1 MKKEIIGMGNYL
13 VNMLNGGK
21 KLKRLVLIG
30 LAALIS
36 VNMVGCGNDTIAK
49 INDVKISKD
58 EYNKIASFLY
68 ATGYVQEDKNKG
80 INNNILSFIID
91 NEVAYQDA
99 QRENIKVEDKD
110 VNEKYED
117 LKETL
122 KSNSA
127 YKAKLD
133 EVGVND
139 DFLKSQVKK
148 DLIVSKYK
156 ENFMKNIKINDNEIK
171 TYYDNH
177 KDEFTKEE
185 VRASQILISTLDD
198 NNNVVN
204 QEQKEKLK
212 DKAEDI
218 LEKLKNNEDFAIL
231 AKEYSDDK
239 NSGKDGG
246 DLGYF
251 SKEDKN
257 IDFTNP
263 VFKLEKD
270 QLSDIIETEYGYHIV
285 KVTDNKSV
293 TKTLEESKEDIKN
306 KILNQK
312 YTQHIDS
319 LYKNGKITITSL

>member
-68 ATGYVQEDKNKG
+68 ATGYIQEDKNKG

-319 LYKNGKITITSL
+319 LYKNGKITIT

>member
-171 TYYDNH
+171 TYYDNR

-285 KVTDNKSV
+285 KLTDNKSV

-319 LYKNGKITITSL
+319 LYKNGKITIT

>member
-21 KLKRLVLIG
+21 KLKRLILIG

-99 QRENIKVEDKD
+99 QRENITVEDKD
-110 VNEKYED
+110 LNEKYED

-263 VFKLEKD
+263 VFI
-270 QLSDIIETEYGYHIV
+270 SDIIETEYGYHIV

-319 LYKNGKITITSL
+319 LYKNGKITIT

>member
-285 KVTDNKSV
+285 KLTDNKSV

-319 LYKNGKITITSL
+319 LYKNGKITIT

>member
-13 VNMLNGGK
+13 VNKLNGGK
-21 KLKRLVLIG
+21 KLKRLKLIG

-49 INDVKISKD
+49 INDVKISRD
-58 EYNKIASFLY
+58 EYNKIANFLY

-80 INNNILSFIID
+80 INNDILSFIID

-99 QRENIKVEDKD
+99 QRENITVEDKD

-117 LKETL
+117 LKEIL

-127 YKAKLD
+127 YKTKLD

-198 NNNVVN
+198 NNNEVN

-285 KVTDNKSV
+285 KVTDKKSV

-312 YTQHIDS
+312 YTKHIDS
-319 LYKNGKITITSL
+319 LYKNGKITIT

>member
-21 KLKRLVLIG
+21 KLKRLILIG

-110 VNEKYED
+110 INEKYED

-319 LYKNGKITITSL
+319 LYKNGKITIT

>member
-1 MKKEIIGMGNYL
+1 MKIWR
-13 VNMLNGGK
+13 
-21 KLKRLVLIG
+21 LKR
-30 LAALIS
+30 
-36 VNMVGCGNDTIAK
+36 NFKT
-49 INDVKISKD
+49 
-58 EYNKIASFLY
+58 
-68 ATGYVQEDKNKG
+68 
-80 INNNILSFIID
+80 
-91 NEVAYQDA
+91 
-99 QRENIKVEDKD
+99 
-110 VNEKYED
+110 
-117 LKETL
+117 
-122 KSNSA
+122 NSA

-231 AKEYSDDK
+231 AKSILMIK
-239 NSGKDGG
+239 IQVKMVG
-246 DLGYF
+246 
-251 SKEDKN
+251 
-257 IDFTNP
+257 IW
-263 VFKLEKD
+263 
-270 QLSDIIETEYGYHIV
+270 DIFQ
-285 KVTDNKSV
+285 KK
-293 TKTLEESKEDIKN
+293 TKI
-306 KILNQK
+306 
-312 YTQHIDS
+312 
-319 LYKNGKITITSL
+319 

>member
-58 EYNKIASFLY
+58 EYSKIASFLY

-110 VNEKYED
+110 LNEKYED

-319 LYKNGKITITSL
+319 LYKNGKITIT

>member
-21 KLKRLVLIG
+21 KLKRLILIG

-99 QRENIKVEDKD
+99 QRENITVKDKD
-110 VNEKYED
+110 LNEKYED

-319 LYKNGKITITSL
+319 LYKNGKITIT

>member
-21 KLKRLVLIG
+21 KLKRLILIG

-212 DKAEDI
+212 DKAENI

-285 KVTDNKSV
+285 KLTDNKSV

-319 LYKNGKITITSL
+319 LYKNGKITIT

>member
-21 KLKRLVLIG
+21 KLKRLILIG

-99 QRENIKVEDKD
+99 QRENITVEDKD
-110 VNEKYED
+110 LNEKYED

-246 DLGYF
+246 VLGYF

-319 LYKNGKITITSL
+319 LYKNGKITIT

>member
-212 DKAEDI
+212 DKAEYI

-319 LYKNGKITITSL
+319 LYKNGKITIT

>member
-1 MKKEIIGMGNYL
+1 M
-13 VNMLNGGK
+13 
-21 KLKRLVLIG
+21 KRLVLIG

-285 KVTDNKSV
+285 KLTDNKSV

-319 LYKNGKITITSL
+319 LYKNGKITIT

>member
-21 KLKRLVLIG
+21 KLKRLILIG

-99 QRENIKVEDKD
+99 QRENITVEDKD
-110 VNEKYED
+110 LNEKYED

-204 QEQKEKLK
+204 QEHKEKLK

-319 LYKNGKITITSL
+319 LYKNGKITIT

>member
-21 KLKRLVLIG
+21 KLKRLILIG

-148 DLIVSKYK
+148 DLIVSKYE

-185 VRASQILISTLDD
+185 IRASQILISTLDD

-319 LYKNGKITITSL
+319 LYKNGKITIT

>member
-110 VNEKYED
+110 INEKYED

-133 EVGVND
+133 EFGVND

-285 KVTDNKSV
+285 KLTDNKSV

-319 LYKNGKITITSL
+319 LYKNGKITIT

>member
-270 QLSDIIETEYGYHIV
+270 QLSYIIETEYGYHIV
-285 KVTDNKSV
+285 KLTDNKSV
-293 TKTLEESKEDIKN
+293 TKTLDESKEDIKN

-319 LYKNGKITITSL
+319 LYKNGKITIT

>member
-127 YKAKLD
+127 YKAK
-133 EVGVND
+133 
-139 DFLKSQVKK
+139 
-148 DLIVSKYK
+148 
-156 ENFMKNIKINDNEIK
+156 
-171 TYYDNH
+171 
-177 KDEFTKEE
+177 
-185 VRASQILISTLDD
+185 
-198 NNNVVN
+198 
-204 QEQKEKLK
+204 
-212 DKAEDI
+212 
-218 LEKLKNNEDFAIL
+218 
-231 AKEYSDDK
+231 
-239 NSGKDGG
+239 
-246 DLGYF
+246 
-251 SKEDKN
+251 
-257 IDFTNP
+257 
-263 VFKLEKD
+263 
-270 QLSDIIETEYGYHIV
+270 
-285 KVTDNKSV
+285 
-293 TKTLEESKEDIKN
+293 
-306 KILNQK
+306 
-312 YTQHIDS
+312 
-319 LYKNGKITITSL
+319 

>member
-1 MKKEIIGMGNYL
+1 M
-13 VNMLNGGK
+13 
-21 KLKRLVLIG
+21 KRLVLIG

-319 LYKNGKITITSL
+319 LYKNGKITIT

>member
-13 VNMLNGGK
+13 FNMLNGGK
-21 KLKRLVLIG
+21 KLKRLILIG
-30 LAALIS
+30 LVALIS

-58 EYNKIASFLY
+58 EYNKIANFLY

-80 INNNILSFIID
+80 INNDILSFIID

-99 QRENIKVEDKD
+99 QRENITVEDKD

-122 KSNSA
+122 KSNSV
-127 YKAKLD
+127 YKTKLD
-133 EVGVND
+133 EVGIND

-198 NNNVVN
+198 NNNEVN

-212 DKAEDI
+212 EKAEDI

-285 KVTDNKSV
+285 KVTDKKSV

-312 YTQHIDS
+312 YTKHIDS
-319 LYKNGKITITSL
+319 LYKNGKITIT

>member
-177 KDEFTKEE
+177 KGEFTKEE

-285 KVTDNKSV
+285 KLTDNKSV

-319 LYKNGKITITSL
+319 LYKNGKITIT

>member
-21 KLKRLVLIG
+21 KLKRLILIG

-80 INNNILSFIID
+80 INNDILSFIID

-99 QRENIKVEDKD
+99 QRENITVEDKD

-122 KSNSA
+122 KSNSD
-127 YKAKLD
+127 YKTKLD
-133 EVGVND
+133 EVGIND

-198 NNNVVN
+198 NNNEVN

-212 DKAEDI
+212 EKAEDI

-285 KVTDNKSV
+285 KVTDKKSV

-312 YTQHIDS
+312 YTKHIDS
-319 LYKNGKITITSL
+319 LYKNGKITIT

>member
-139 DFLKSQVKK
+139 DFLKSQFKK

-212 DKAEDI
+212 DKAENI

-285 KVTDNKSV
+285 KLTDNKSV

-319 LYKNGKITITSL
+319 LYKNGKITIT

>member
-58 EYNKIASFLY
+58 EYSKIASFLY

-319 LYKNGKITITSL
+319 LYKNGKITIT

>member
-21 KLKRLVLIG
+21 KLKRLILIG

-99 QRENIKVEDKD
+99 QRENITVEDKD
-110 VNEKYED
+110 LNEKYED

-319 LYKNGKITITSL
+319 LYKLSLIHI

>member
-1 MKKEIIGMGNYL
+1 
-13 VNMLNGGK
+13 
-21 KLKRLVLIG
+21 
-30 LAALIS
+30 
-36 VNMVGCGNDTIAK
+36 MVGCGNDTIAK

-285 KVTDNKSV
+285 KLTDNKSV

-319 LYKNGKITITSL
+319 LYKNGKITIT

>member
-21 KLKRLVLIG
+21 KLKRLILIG

-212 DKAEDI
+212 DKAENI

-319 LYKNGKITITSL
+319 LYKNGKITIT

>member
-99 QRENIKVEDKD
+99 QRENIIVEDKD

-285 KVTDNKSV
+285 KLTDNKSV

-319 LYKNGKITITSL
+319 LYKNGKITIT

>member
-1 MKKEIIGMGNYL
+1 
-13 VNMLNGGK
+13 
-21 KLKRLVLIG
+21 
-30 LAALIS
+30 
-36 VNMVGCGNDTIAK
+36 MVGCGNDTIAK

-319 LYKNGKITITSL
+319 LYKNGKITIT

>member
-21 KLKRLVLIG
+21 KLKRLILIG

-312 YTQHIDS
+312 YTQHIDY
-319 LYKNGKITITSL
+319 LYKNGKITIT

>member
-110 VNEKYED
+110 LNEKYED

-285 KVTDNKSV
+285 KLTDNKSV

-319 LYKNGKITITSL
+319 LYKNGKITIT

>member
-127 YKAKLD
+127 YKEKLD

-156 ENFMKNIKINDNEIK
+156 ENFMKDIKINDNEIK

-319 LYKNGKITITSL
+319 LYKNGKITIT

>member
-21 KLKRLVLIG
+21 KLKRLILIG

-80 INNNILSFIID
+80 INNDILSFIID

-99 QRENIKVEDKD
+99 QRENITVEDKD

-117 LKETL
+117 LKEIL

-127 YKAKLD
+127 YKTKLD

-198 NNNVVN
+198 NNNEVN

-285 KVTDNKSV
+285 KVTDKKSV

-312 YTQHIDS
+312 YTKHIDS
-319 LYKNGKITITSL
+319 LYKNGKITIT

>member
-58 EYNKIASFLY
+58 EYSKIASFLY

-285 KVTDNKSV
+285 KLTDNKSV

-319 LYKNGKITITSL
+319 LYKNGKITIT

>member
-21 KLKRLVLIG
+21 KLKRLILIG

-49 INDVKISKD
+49 INDVKISRD
-58 EYNKIASFLY
+58 EYNKIANFLY

-80 INNNILSFIID
+80 INNDILSFIID

-99 QRENIKVEDKD
+99 QRENITVEDKD

-117 LKETL
+117 LKEIL

-127 YKAKLD
+127 YKTKLD

-198 NNNVVN
+198 NNNEVN

-285 KVTDNKSV
+285 KVTDKKSV

-312 YTQHIDS
+312 YTKHIDS
-319 LYKNGKITITSL
+319 LYKNGKITIT

>member
-306 KILNQK
+306 KILNQN

-319 LYKNGKITITSL
+319 LYKNGKITIT

>member
-91 NEVAYQDA
+91 NEIAYQDA

-285 KVTDNKSV
+285 KLTDNKSV

-319 LYKNGKITITSL
+319 LYKNGKITIT

>member
-110 VNEKYED
+110 INEKYED

-122 KSNSA
+122 KSSSA

-319 LYKNGKITITSL
+319 LYKNGKITIT